1 MKYNNKLW
9 MMVAACGMLAA
20 TSCSDYYDY
29 NSGGVASEEQLAAD
43 KTLWENISGN
53 KNLSEFAS
61 VLERVGYDEIL
72 NQSHT
77 YTVWAPV
84 NESFNLDSLNQ
95 LTDEKVEQGFL
106 KNLIADYMHR
116 ENDLN
121 DTVIYMLNE
130 KLLKFAGKNTGS
142 LSFGGQA
149 ILPNAN
155 IPGAYNYPS
164 TNGLLYLLSSPAM
177 FRYNAYEFLFENPGV
192 ADSLAKYAK
201 KYETVTIDEANSVKG
216 PIINGVQ
223 QYDHIEQIIHN
234 GLTERRLNAELNN
247 EDSLYTVLIM
257 KDAAWRE
264 AYDKIAPYYNYIP
277 KIAWQNLSAEKMG
290 TGYSKK
296 GNDSSMKPTVGTE
309 TVDLASAPAGAEIQ
323 ASEEYMTDSIVKK
336 HLTDYMI
343 FSENRNEKLR
353 TGESFNEND
362 VLVAT
367 SYGVRRDEPA
377 NFGLIRNLA
386 DLNAATE
393 EIVGLSNGH
402 ARILNAY
409 PFSPN
414 ETYARVIRTNDV
426 ARIITQSGYKDKS
439 NTIPKDSLDKWG
451 VVLDE
456 EDLINNNNGCKY
468 VYSDIDRKTSF
479 NAPELDFY
487 LPDVLSTTYDIYVVF
502 VPACADDTTATY
514 GVGKKYSLYFDLNY
528 TDASNTQKM
537 GRFNPETGEL
547 VEAAN
552 GAHKDI
558 KELQYEFDINKV
570 DTVKVGRMTFPICYY
585 KTGVAP
591 NLKVIQTHGLMM
603 GTTKE
608 TYEQVL
614 RIANIILRPVENE
627 E

>member
-29 NSGGVASEEQLAAD
+29 NNGGNGIGDEEFAAAD

-61 VLERVGYDEIL
+61 VLERVGYDEVL
-72 NQSHT
+72 DQSHT

-84 NESFNLDSLNQ
+84 NGSFNMDSLSE
-95 LTDEKVEQGFL
+95 LTDEKVIQGFL
-106 KNLIADYMHR
+106 RNTIADYMHR
-116 ENDLN
+116 ENDPN

-130 KLLKFAGKNTGS
+130 KLMKFTGKNTAS
-142 LSFGGQA
+142 LAFGGQT

-164 TNGLLYLLSSPAM
+164 TNGLLYLLSNPAM

-223 QYDHIEQIIHN
+223 QYDHIEQIVHN
-234 GLTERRLNAELNN
+234 ELTLGRLNAQLDN

-264 AYDKIAPYYNYIP
+264 AYEKIASYYNYIP
-277 KIAWQNLSAEKMG
+277 QIAWQNLDP
-290 TGYSKK
+290 SKK
-296 GNDSSMKPTVGTE
+296 IGTTKGSAAAMKPELATE
-309 TVDLASAPAGAEIQ
+309 TVALTSAPANAEIQ
-323 ASEEYMTDSIVKK
+323 ATEAYWTDSIVKR

-343 FSENRNEKLR
+343 FSE
-353 TGESFNEND
+353 
-362 VLVAT
+362 
-367 SYGVRRDEPA
+367 
-377 NFGLIRNLA
+377 IRNAKLQTGASFSEGDSLLTTALDKVKKLA
-386 DLNAATE
+386 ELDAATE
-393 EIVGLSNGH
+393 KVVELSNGH

-409 PFSPN
+409 PFSSD
-414 ETYARVIRTNDV
+414 ETYAPVIRTRNYGRV
-426 ARIITQSGYKDKS
+426 LTQTGY
-439 NTIPKDSLDKWG
+439 G
-451 VVLDE
+451 VTSVTVLNHENVGVTLDE
-456 EDLINNNNGCKY
+456 DDEDVMRY
-468 VYSDIDRKTSF
+468 VRTDLEPTNF
-479 NAPELDFY
+479 VAPELDFY
-487 LPDVLSTTYDIYVVF
+487 LPNVLSTTYDIYVVT
-502 VPACADDTTATY
+502 VPAWFDDKTVEPGT
-514 GVGKKYSLYFDLNY
+514 GKLYSLYFDLNY
-528 TDASNTQKM
+528 TDASNTQRM
-537 GRFNPETGEL
+537 GRFDPATGNL

-552 GAHKDI
+552 GGHKDI
-558 KELQYEFDINKV
+558 KDLKFEIETSKV
-570 DTVKVGRMTFPICYY
+570 DTVKIGRMTFPICYY
-585 KTGVAP
+585 RTGVYP
-591 NLKVIQTHGLMM
+591 NLKVIQAHSLMM